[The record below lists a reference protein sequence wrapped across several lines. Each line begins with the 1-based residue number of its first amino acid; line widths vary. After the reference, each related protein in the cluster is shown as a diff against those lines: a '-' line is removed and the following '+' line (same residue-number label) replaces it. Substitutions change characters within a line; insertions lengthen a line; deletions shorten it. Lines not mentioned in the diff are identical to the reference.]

1 METAGRHFH
10 VASRHLVDR
19 PFGCE
24 CDWKDRLDVVV
35 HLELG
40 RLTLLHP
47 ALAVFEFRAV
57 VARPTGVRI
66 DFLAASSELDDSAG
80 APGRLHRERG
90 PRARGPYPRGS
101 LQRA

>member
-66 DFLAASSELDDSAG
+66 DFLAASLKLDGRGNVICYSELIAG
-80 APGRLHRERG
+80 
-90 PRARGPYPRGS
+90 RASTAEVRNDVNF
-101 LQRA
+101 